1 MQVLLDYD
9 RSHNENIPLV
19 QVRDVIK
26 YMTQLTFMIR
36 NQEQPP
42 SKRSRIS

>member
-1 MQVLLDYD
+1 MEND

-19 QVRDVIK
+19 QVRDVMK
-26 YMTQLTFMIR
+26 YMKQLLFMTR

-42 SKRSRIS
+42 SKRTRIS